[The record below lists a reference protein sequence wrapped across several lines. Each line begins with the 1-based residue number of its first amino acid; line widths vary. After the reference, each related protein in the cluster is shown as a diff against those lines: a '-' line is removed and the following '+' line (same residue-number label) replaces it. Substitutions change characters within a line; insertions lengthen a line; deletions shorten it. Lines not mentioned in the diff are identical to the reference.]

1 MKQYPDDARVASNET
16 CEGGDEDDDLDRA
29 IVLFAKLIARQ
40 RELLA
45 RLSRDLTRQDHQQ
58 IERAVGDRGHK
69 KPRPS
74 GGRGSAQP

>member
-58 IERAVGDRGHK
+58 IERELKEIDSALDFLDPAHGDEG
-69 KPRPS
+69 
-74 GGRGSAQP
+74 